1 MAQDQLSPQIRACLR
16 CSRPCREMGLIWPR
30 STCKWQPRSLFSLP
44 RCHQH
49 HFVLCAAPSSA
60 GQPVTFTNSPG
71 SSTSCLS
78 RQVLSYLHARHIP
91 PLNKHRAPLPASP
104 LAAPPARHIRV
115 PQTLT
120 SPVQQQQ
127 QLFCES
133 LDIRVLAYCSHDH
146 TVFWN

>member
-1 MAQDQLSPQIRACLR
+1 M
-16 CSRPCREMGLIWPR
+16 
-30 STCKWQPRSLFSLP
+30 
-44 RCHQH
+44 
-49 HFVLCAAPSSA
+49 
-60 GQPVTFTNSPG
+60 QPVTLTNSPG
-71 SSTSCLS
+71 SGTSHPS
-78 RQVLSYLHARHIP
+78 RQLLGYLHPRHIP
-91 PLNKHRAPLPASP
+91 PLNEHRARLPQSP
-104 LAAPPARHIRV
+104 LAAPPARHVTV

>member
-1 MAQDQLSPQIRACLR
+1 MLL
-16 CSRPCREMGLIWPR
+16 
-30 STCKWQPRSLFSLP
+30 
-44 RCHQH
+44 
-49 HFVLCAAPSSA
+49 
-60 GQPVTFTNSPG
+60 VTLTNSPG

-78 RQVLSYLHARHIP
+78 RQLLSYLHPQHIL
-91 PLNKHRAPLPASP
+91 PLNEHRACFPESP
-104 LAAPPARHIRV
+104 LAAPPARHVIG